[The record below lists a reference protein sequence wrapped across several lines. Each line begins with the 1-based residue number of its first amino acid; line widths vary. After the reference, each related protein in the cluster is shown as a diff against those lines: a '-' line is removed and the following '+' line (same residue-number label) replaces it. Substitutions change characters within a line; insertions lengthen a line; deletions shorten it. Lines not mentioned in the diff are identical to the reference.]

1 MPRNLSAVIDAILF
15 LVVTAALA
23 GTIFIYNT
31 FLGLAS
37 GLLWF
42 VMLLFAIDR
51 CKDRDKKIKR
61 YFRDVISNVNSLTN
75 YAIEG
80 LPQAI
85 FLLNSTGRLEW
96 SNQTLFGERFLG
108 RKVEPGEQMT
118 DFWPE
123 LPVSAWGSEGEAV
136 FAVEDR
142 WYSAVYRPVVTEGGS
157 SCLMAYYIAE
167 VTEIEKMRR
176 DYADSRAVIC
186 YIQVDN
192 ADEIYQGLS
201 ETERTVLMFS
211 INKAL
216 DEWSHYLNCY
226 IRRISDESYVAIMER
241 RELDKAIE
249 NKFEVLDNVRLIK
262 GANKIPVTLSIGI
275 ACADSDNT
283 ANLGIKAQKQL
294 DLALGRGGDQVAVLT
309 DGKTQF
315 FGGKAKAVEKHT
327 RVRSRVVAHAL
338 RELMENSDEVFIMGH
353 RNEDFDAV
361 GAAMGVAKM
370 AQKLGLPTHVVLS
383 DVNSGI
389 DKFVDMA
396 KEKGIF
402 KEIFVSERE
411 IPQSIGNN
419 PLLVVVDTHIP
430 HLTAVPSLISRISE
444 VVVIDHHRKSE
455 NSIEKPTLIYLEPSA
470 SSSSELVTE
479 LLMYFDD
486 ALALGRYEAT
496 ALYAGIVVDT
506 KNFTVQSGVRTFEAA
521 AYLRRG
527 GADPVLVRRL
537 FSTDYETN
545 LLIAKTESAAKL
557 YNGGLIVTTCPE
569 SENNTSIIAAQ
580 VADAMLRIED
590 VRMSMV
596 LFHIGKDGVGISARS
611 TGNLNVQVIME
622 EFGGGGHQN
631 VAGAQL
637 KGVDIHDIEDK
648 LVMVCKKYLE
658 ENG

>member
-15 LVVTAALA
+15 LIVTAALV
-23 GTIFIYNT
+23 GTIFIYNV
-31 FLGLAS
+31 FLGLGA
-37 GLLWF
+37 GLLWI
-42 VMLLFAIDR
+42 VMLLFAVDR

-75 YAIEG
+75 YAIEE

-85 FLLNSTGRLEW
+85 LLINSAGRLEW
-96 SNQTLFGERFLG
+96 SNRALFGETFLG
-108 RKVEPGEQMT
+108 RKVETGELIT

-123 LPVSAWGSEGEAV
+123 LPMAQWGSDGDSV

-142 WYSAVYRPVVTEGGS
+142 WYKAVYHPVVTEGGAD
-157 SCLMAYYIAE
+157 CLMAYYVTE
-167 VTEIEKMRR
+167 VTETERMRR
-176 DYADSRAVIC
+176 DYADSRAAIC
-186 YIQVDN
+186 YIQVDS
-192 ADEIYQGLS
+192 ADEIFQGLS
-201 ETERTVLMFS
+201 ETERTALLFS

-216 DEWSHYLNCY
+216 DEWSHDLGCY
-226 IRRISDESYVAIMER
+226 IRRISDESYVAVMER
-241 RELDKAIE
+241 RELNKAIE
-249 NKFEVLDNVRLIK
+249 GKFEVLDNVRMIK

-275 ACADSDNT
+275 ACADSDST
-283 ANLGIKAQKQL
+283 ANLGTKAQNQL
-294 DLALGRGGDQVAVLT
+294 DLSLGRGGDQVAVLIN
-309 DGKTQF
+309 GKTQF

-338 RELMENSDEVFIMGH
+338 RELMEAADEVFIMGH
-353 RNEDFDAV
+353 RNEDFDAI

-370 AQKLGLPTHVVLS
+370 ADKLGRPVHIVLS

-389 DKFVDMA
+389 DKFVEMA
-396 KEKGIF
+396 KEKEAF
-402 KEIFVSERE
+402 KDIFVSERE
-411 IPQSIGNN
+411 IPQNGGSH

-430 HLTAVPSLISRISE
+430 HLVAAPTLLSRTSD

-455 NSIEKPTLIYLEPSA
+455 NSIEKPTLIYLEPAA
-470 SSSSELVTE
+470 SSASELVTE

-486 ALALGRYEAT
+486 TLSLGRYEAT

-506 KNFTVQSGVRTFEAA
+506 KNFAVQTGVRTFEAA

-527 GADPVLVRRL
+527 GADPVMVRRL

-545 LLIAKTESAAKL
+545 IIIAKAKAAAKL
-557 YNGGLIVTTCPE
+557 HEGGLITTICPDAG
-569 SENNTSIIAAQ
+569 SNAQIISAQ
-580 VADAMLRIED
+580 VADSMLRIEN

-596 LFHIGKDGVGISARS
+596 LFPTGKDGVGISARS

-637 KGVDIHDIEDK
+637 KGVDIEDIEEK
-648 LVMVCKKYLE
+648 LIMVCKKYIE

>member
-15 LVVTAALA
+15 LIVTAALV
-23 GTIFIYNT
+23 GTIFIYNV
-31 FLGLAS
+31 FLGLGA
-37 GLLWF
+37 GLLWI
-42 VMLLFAIDR
+42 VMLLFAVDR

-75 YAIEG
+75 YAIEE

-85 FLLNSTGRLEW
+85 LLINSAGRLEW
-96 SNQTLFGERFLG
+96 SNRVLFGETFLG
-108 RKVEPGEQMT
+108 RKVETGELIT

-123 LPVSAWGSEGEAV
+123 LPMAQWGSDGDSV

-142 WYSAVYRPVVTEGGS
+142 WYKAVYHPVVTEGGAD
-157 SCLMAYYIAE
+157 CLMAYYVTE
-167 VTEIEKMRR
+167 VTETERMRR
-176 DYADSRAVIC
+176 DYADSRAAIC
-186 YIQVDN
+186 YIQVDS
-192 ADEIYQGLS
+192 ADEIFQGLS
-201 ETERTVLMFS
+201 ETERTALLFS

-216 DEWSHYLNCY
+216 DEWSHDLGCY
-226 IRRISDESYVAIMER
+226 IRRISDESYVAVMER
-241 RELDKAIE
+241 RELNKAIE
-249 NKFEVLDNVRLIK
+249 GKFEVLDNVRMIK

-275 ACADSDNT
+275 ACADSDST
-283 ANLGIKAQKQL
+283 ANLGTKAQNQL
-294 DLALGRGGDQVAVLT
+294 DLSLGRGGDQVAVLIN
-309 DGKTQF
+309 GKTQF

-338 RELMENSDEVFIMGH
+338 RELMEAADEVFIMGH
-353 RNEDFDAV
+353 RNEDFDAI

-370 AQKLGLPTHVVLS
+370 ADKLGRPVHIVLS

-389 DKFVDMA
+389 DKFVEMA
-396 KEKGIF
+396 KEKEAF
-402 KEIFVSERE
+402 KDIFVSERE
-411 IPQSIGNN
+411 IPQNGGSH

-430 HLTAVPSLISRISE
+430 HLVAAPTLLSRISD

-455 NSIEKPTLIYLEPSA
+455 NSIEKPTLIYLEPAA
-470 SSSSELVTE
+470 SSASELVTE

-486 ALALGRYEAT
+486 TLSLGRYEAT

-506 KNFTVQSGVRTFEAA
+506 KNFAVQTGVRTFEAA

-527 GADPVLVRRL
+527 GADPVMVRRL

-545 LLIAKTESAAKL
+545 IIIAKAKAAAKL
-557 YNGGLIVTTCPE
+557 HEGGLITTICPDAG
-569 SENNTSIIAAQ
+569 SNAQIISAQ
-580 VADAMLRIED
+580 VADSMLRIEN

-596 LFHIGKDGVGISARS
+596 LFPTGKDGVGISARS

-637 KGVDIHDIEDK
+637 KGVDIEDIEEK
-648 LVMVCKKYLE
+648 LIMVCKKYIE

>member
-15 LVVTAALA
+15 LIVTAALV
-23 GTIFIYNT
+23 GTIFIYNV
-31 FLGLAS
+31 FLGLGA
-37 GLLWF
+37 GLLWI
-42 VMLLFAIDR
+42 VMLLFAVDR

-75 YAIEG
+75 YAIEE

-85 FLLNSTGRLEW
+85 LLINSAGRLEW
-96 SNQTLFGERFLG
+96 SNRALFGETFLG
-108 RKVEPGEQMT
+108 RKVETGELIT

-123 LPVSAWGSEGEAV
+123 LPMAQWGSDGDSV

-142 WYSAVYRPVVTEGGS
+142 WYKAVYHPVVTEGGAD
-157 SCLMAYYIAE
+157 CLMAYYVTE
-167 VTEIEKMRR
+167 VTETERMLR
-176 DYADSRAVIC
+176 DYADSRPPIC
-186 YIQVDN
+186 YIQVDS
-192 ADEIYQGLS
+192 ADEIFQGLS
-201 ETERTVLMFS
+201 ETERTALLFS

-216 DEWSHYLNCY
+216 DEWSHDLGCY
-226 IRRISDESYVAIMER
+226 IRRISDESYVAVMER
-241 RELDKAIE
+241 RELNKAIE
-249 NKFEVLDNVRLIK
+249 GKFEVLDNVRMIK

-275 ACADSDNT
+275 ACADSDST
-283 ANLGIKAQKQL
+283 ANLGTKAQNQL
-294 DLALGRGGDQVAVLT
+294 DLSLGRGGDQVAVLIN
-309 DGKTQF
+309 GKTQF

-338 RELMENSDEVFIMGH
+338 RELMEAADEVFIMGH
-353 RNEDFDAV
+353 RNEDFDAI

-370 AQKLGLPTHVVLS
+370 ADKLGRPVHIVLS
-383 DVNSGI
+383 GVNKGI
-389 DKFVDMA
+389 DKCVEMA
-396 KEKGIF
+396 KEKEAF
-402 KEIFVSERE
+402 KDIFVSERE
-411 IPQSIGNN
+411 IPQNGGSH

-430 HLTAVPSLISRISE
+430 QLVAAPTLLSRTSD

-455 NSIEKPTLIYLEPSA
+455 NSIEKPTLIYLEPAA
-470 SSSSELVTE
+470 SSASELVTE

-486 ALALGRYEAT
+486 TLSLGRYEAT

-506 KNFTVQSGVRTFEAA
+506 KNFAVQTGVRTFEAA

-527 GADPVLVRRL
+527 GADPVMVRRL

-545 LLIAKTESAAKL
+545 IIIAKAKAAAKL
-557 YNGGLIVTTCPE
+557 HEGGLITTICPDAG
-569 SENNTSIIAAQ
+569 SNAQIISAQ
-580 VADAMLRIED
+580 VADSMLRIEN

-596 LFHIGKDGVGISARS
+596 LFPTGKDGVGISARS

-637 KGVDIHDIEDK
+637 KGVDIEDIEEK
-648 LVMVCKKYLE
+648 LIMVCKKYIE

>member
-15 LVVTAALA
+15 LIVTAALV
-23 GTIFIYNT
+23 GTIFIYNV
-31 FLGLAS
+31 FLGLGA
-37 GLLWF
+37 GLLWI
-42 VMLLFAIDR
+42 VMLLFAVDR

-75 YAIEG
+75 YAIEE

-85 FLLNSTGRLEW
+85 LLINSAGRLEW
-96 SNQTLFGERFLG
+96 SNRALFGETFLG
-108 RKVEPGEQMT
+108 RKVETGELIT

-123 LPVSAWGSEGEAV
+123 LPMAQWGSDGDSV

-142 WYSAVYRPVVTEGGS
+142 WYKAVYHPVVTEGGAD
-157 SCLMAYYIAE
+157 CLMAYYVTE
-167 VTEIEKMRR
+167 VTETERMRR
-176 DYADSRAVIC
+176 DYADSRAAIC
-186 YIQVDN
+186 YIQVDS
-192 ADEIYQGLS
+192 ADEIFQGLS
-201 ETERTVLMFS
+201 ETERTALLFS

-216 DEWSHYLNCY
+216 DEWSHDLGCY
-226 IRRISDESYVAIMER
+226 IRRISDESYVAVMER
-241 RELDKAIE
+241 RELNKAIE
-249 NKFEVLDNVRLIK
+249 GKFEVLDNVRMIK

-275 ACADSDNT
+275 ACADSDST
-283 ANLGIKAQKQL
+283 ANLGTKAQNQL
-294 DLALGRGGDQVAVLT
+294 DLSLGRGGDQVAVLIN
-309 DGKTQF
+309 GKTQF

-338 RELMENSDEVFIMGH
+338 RELMEAADEVFIMGH
-353 RNEDFDAV
+353 RNEDFDAI

-370 AQKLGLPTHVVLS
+370 ADKLGRPVHIVLS

-389 DKFVDMA
+389 DKFVEMA
-396 KEKGIF
+396 KEKEAF
-402 KEIFVSERE
+402 KDIFVSERE
-411 IPQSIGNN
+411 IPQNGGSH

-430 HLTAVPSLISRISE
+430 HLVAAPTLLSRISD

-455 NSIEKPTLIYLEPSA
+455 NSIEKPTLIYLEPAA
-470 SSSSELVTE
+470 SSASELVTE

-486 ALALGRYEAT
+486 TLSLGRYEAT

-506 KNFTVQSGVRTFEAA
+506 KNFAVQTGVRTFEAA

-527 GADPVLVRRL
+527 GADPVMVRRL

-545 LLIAKTESAAKL
+545 IIIAKAKAAAKL
-557 YNGGLIVTTCPE
+557 HEGGLITTICPDAG
-569 SENNTSIIAAQ
+569 SNAQIISAQ
-580 VADAMLRIED
+580 VADSMLRIEN

-596 LFHIGKDGVGISARS
+596 LFPTGKDGVGISARS

-637 KGVDIHDIEDK
+637 KGVDIEDIEEK
-648 LVMVCKKYLE
+648 LIMVCKKYIE

>member
-1 MPRNLSAVIDAILF
+1 
-15 LVVTAALA
+15 
-23 GTIFIYNT
+23 
-31 FLGLAS
+31 
-37 GLLWF
+37 
-42 VMLLFAIDR
+42 
-51 CKDRDKKIKR
+51 
-61 YFRDVISNVNSLTN
+61 
-75 YAIEG
+75 
-80 LPQAI
+80 
-85 FLLNSTGRLEW
+85 
-96 SNQTLFGERFLG
+96 
-108 RKVEPGEQMT
+108 
-118 DFWPE
+118 
-123 LPVSAWGSEGEAV
+123 
-136 FAVEDR
+136 
-142 WYSAVYRPVVTEGGS
+142 
-157 SCLMAYYIAE
+157 
-167 VTEIEKMRR
+167 
-176 DYADSRAVIC
+176 
-186 YIQVDN
+186 
-192 ADEIYQGLS
+192 
-201 ETERTVLMFS
+201 
-211 INKAL
+211 
-216 DEWSHYLNCY
+216 
-226 IRRISDESYVAIMER
+226 
-241 RELDKAIE
+241 
-249 NKFEVLDNVRLIK
+249 
-262 GANKIPVTLSIGI
+262 
-275 ACADSDNT
+275 
-283 ANLGIKAQKQL
+283 
-294 DLALGRGGDQVAVLT
+294 
-309 DGKTQF
+309 
-315 FGGKAKAVEKHT
+315 
-327 RVRSRVVAHAL
+327 
-338 RELMENSDEVFIMGH
+338 MENSDEVFIMGH

>member
-15 LVVTAALA
+15 LIVTAALV
-23 GTIFIYNT
+23 GTIFIYNV
-31 FLGLAS
+31 FLGLGA
-37 GLLWF
+37 GLLWI
-42 VMLLFAIDR
+42 VMLLFAVDR

-75 YAIEG
+75 YAIEE

-85 FLLNSTGRLEW
+85 LLINSAGRLEW
-96 SNQTLFGERFLG
+96 SNRALFGETFLG
-108 RKVEPGEQMT
+108 RKVETGELIT

-123 LPVSAWGSEGEAV
+123 LPMAQWGSDGDSV

-142 WYSAVYRPVVTEGGS
+142 WYKAVYHPVVTEGGAD
-157 SCLMAYYIAE
+157 CLMAYYVTE
-167 VTEIEKMRR
+167 VTETERMRR
-176 DYADSRAVIC
+176 DYADSRAAIC
-186 YIQVDN
+186 YIQVDS
-192 ADEIYQGLS
+192 ADEIFQGLS
-201 ETERTVLMFS
+201 ETERTALLFS

-216 DEWSHYLNCY
+216 DEWSHDLGCY
-226 IRRISDESYVAIMER
+226 IRRISDESYVAVMER
-241 RELDKAIE
+241 RELNKAIE
-249 NKFEVLDNVRLIK
+249 GKFEVLDNVRMIK

-275 ACADSDNT
+275 ACADSDST
-283 ANLGIKAQKQL
+283 ANLGTKAQNQL
-294 DLALGRGGDQVAVLT
+294 DLSLGRGGDQVAVLIN
-309 DGKTQF
+309 GKTQF

-338 RELMENSDEVFIMGH
+338 RELMEAADEVFIMGH
-353 RNEDFDAV
+353 RNEDFDAI

-370 AQKLGLPTHVVLS
+370 ADKLGRPVHIVLS

-389 DKFVDMA
+389 DKFVEMA
-396 KEKGIF
+396 KEKEAF
-402 KEIFVSERE
+402 KDIFVSERE
-411 IPQSIGNN
+411 IPQNGGSH

-430 HLTAVPSLISRISE
+430 HLVAAPTLLSRISD

-455 NSIEKPTLIYLEPSA
+455 NSIEKPTLIYLEPAA
-470 SSSSELVTE
+470 SSASELVTE

-486 ALALGRYEAT
+486 TLSLGRYEAT

-506 KNFTVQSGVRTFEAA
+506 KNFAVQTGVRTFEAA

-527 GADPVLVRRL
+527 GADPVMVRRL

-545 LLIAKTESAAKL
+545 IIIAKAKAAAKL
-557 YNGGLIVTTCPE
+557 HEGGLITTICPDAG
-569 SENNTSIIAAQ
+569 NNAQIISAQ
-580 VADAMLRIED
+580 VADSMLRIEN

-596 LFHIGKDGVGISARS
+596 LFPTGKDGVGISARS

-637 KGVDIHDIEDK
+637 KGVDIEDIEEK
-648 LVMVCKKYLE
+648 LIMVCKKYIE

>member
-1 MPRNLSAVIDAILF
+1 MPRNLSAVIDAVLF
-15 LVVTAALA
+15 LVVTAVLA

-37 GLLWF
+37 GILWF

-75 YAIEG
+75 YAIEE

-96 SNQTLFGERFLG
+96 SNQTLFDERFLG

-118 DFWPE
+118 AFWPE

-136 FAVEDR
+136 FAVGDR
-142 WYSAVYRPVVTEGGS
+142 RYSAVYRPVVTEGGS

-176 DYADSRAVIC
+176 SYAESRAVIC
-186 YIQVDN
+186 CIQVDN

-201 ETERTVLMFS
+201 EAERTILLFS
-211 INKAL
+211 INKAI

-226 IRRISDESYVAIMER
+226 VRRIGDESYVAIMER

-283 ANLGIKAQKQL
+283 ANLGIKVQKQL
-294 DLALGRGGDQVAVLT
+294 DLALGRGGDQVAVLI

-338 RELMENSDEVFIMGH
+338 RELMENSDEVYIMGH

-402 KEIFVSERE
+402 KGIFVSERE
-411 IPQSIGNN
+411 IPHSGNN

-430 HLTAVPSLISRISE
+430 HLTAVPSLISRISN

-486 ALALGRYEAT
+486 ALVLDRYEAT

-506 KNFTVQSGVRTFEAA
+506 KNFTIQSGVRTFEAA

-557 YNGGLIVTTCPE
+557 YNGGLIVTTCPD
-569 SENNTSIIAAQ
+569 STNNTSIIAAQ

-590 VRMSMV
+590 IRMSMV

-611 TGNLNVQVIME
+611 NGNLNVQMIME

-637 KGVDIHDIEDK
+637 KGVDIHDVEDK
-648 LVMVCKKYLE
+648 LVMICKKYLE

>member
-15 LVVTAALA
+15 LIVTAALV
-23 GTIFIYNT
+23 GTIFIYNV
-31 FLGLAS
+31 FLGLGA
-37 GLLWF
+37 GLLWI
-42 VMLLFAIDR
+42 VMLLFAVDR

-75 YAIEG
+75 YAIEE

-85 FLLNSTGRLEW
+85 LLINSAGRLEW
-96 SNQTLFGERFLG
+96 SNRALFGETFLG
-108 RKVEPGEQMT
+108 RKVETGELIT

-123 LPVSAWGSEGEAV
+123 LPMAQWGSDGDSV

-142 WYSAVYRPVVTEGGS
+142 WYKAVYHPVVTEGGAD
-157 SCLMAYYIAE
+157 CLMAYYVTE
-167 VTEIEKMRR
+167 VTETERMRR
-176 DYADSRAVIC
+176 DYADSRAAIC
-186 YIQVDN
+186 YIQVDS
-192 ADEIYQGLS
+192 ADEIFQGLS
-201 ETERTVLMFS
+201 ETERTALLFS

-216 DEWSHYLNCY
+216 DEWSHDLGCY
-226 IRRISDESYVAIMER
+226 IRRISDESYVAVMER
-241 RELDKAIE
+241 RELNKAIE
-249 NKFEVLDNVRLIK
+249 GKFEVLDNVRMIK

-275 ACADSDNT
+275 ACADSDST
-283 ANLGIKAQKQL
+283 ANLGTKAQNQL
-294 DLALGRGGDQVAVLT
+294 DLSLGRGGDQVAVLIN
-309 DGKTQF
+309 GKTQF

-338 RELMENSDEVFIMGH
+338 RELMEAADEVFIMGH
-353 RNEDFDAV
+353 RNEDFDAI

-370 AQKLGLPTHVVLS
+370 ADKLGRPVHIVLS

-389 DKFVDMA
+389 DKFVEMA
-396 KEKGIF
+396 REKEAF
-402 KEIFVSERE
+402 KDIFVSERE
-411 IPQSIGNN
+411 IPQNGGSH

-430 HLTAVPSLISRISE
+430 HLVAAPTLLSRISD

-455 NSIEKPTLIYLEPSA
+455 NSIEKPTLIYLEPAA
-470 SSSSELVTE
+470 SSASELVTE

-486 ALALGRYEAT
+486 TLSLGRYEAT

-506 KNFTVQSGVRTFEAA
+506 KNFAVQTGVRTFEAA

-527 GADPVLVRRL
+527 GADPVMVRRL

-545 LLIAKTESAAKL
+545 IIIAKAKAAAKL
-557 YNGGLIVTTCPE
+557 HEGGLITTICPDAG
-569 SENNTSIIAAQ
+569 SNAQIISAQ
-580 VADAMLRIED
+580 VADSMLRIEN

-596 LFHIGKDGVGISARS
+596 LFPTGKDGVGISARS

-637 KGVDIHDIEDK
+637 KGVDIEDIEEK
-648 LVMVCKKYLE
+648 LIMVCKKYIE

>member
-15 LVVTAALA
+15 LIVTAALV
-23 GTIFIYNT
+23 GTIFIYNV
-31 FLGLAS
+31 FLGLGA
-37 GLLWF
+37 GLLWI
-42 VMLLFAIDR
+42 VMLLFAVDR

-75 YAIEG
+75 YAIEE

-85 FLLNSTGRLEW
+85 LLINSAGRLEW
-96 SNQTLFGERFLG
+96 SNRALFGETFLG
-108 RKVEPGEQMT
+108 RKVETGELIT

-123 LPVSAWGSEGEAV
+123 LPMAQWGSDGDSV

-142 WYSAVYRPVVTEGGS
+142 WYKAVYHPVVTEGGAD
-157 SCLMAYYIAE
+157 CLMAYYVTE
-167 VTEIEKMRR
+167 VTETERMRR
-176 DYADSRAVIC
+176 DYADSRAAIC
-186 YIQVDN
+186 YIQVDS
-192 ADEIYQGLS
+192 ADEIFQGLS
-201 ETERTVLMFS
+201 ETERTALLFS

-216 DEWSHYLNCY
+216 DEWSHDLGCY
-226 IRRISDESYVAIMER
+226 IRRISDESYVAVMER
-241 RELDKAIE
+241 RELNKAIE
-249 NKFEVLDNVRLIK
+249 GKFEVLDNVRMIK

-275 ACADSDNT
+275 ACADSDST
-283 ANLGIKAQKQL
+283 ANLGTKAQNQL
-294 DLALGRGGDQVAVLT
+294 DLSLGRGGDQVAVLIN
-309 DGKTQF
+309 GKTQF

-338 RELMENSDEVFIMGH
+338 RELMEAADEVFIMGH
-353 RNEDFDAV
+353 RNEDFDAI

-370 AQKLGLPTHVVLS
+370 ADKLGRPVHIVLS

-389 DKFVDMA
+389 DKFVEMA
-396 KEKGIF
+396 KEKEAF
-402 KEIFVSERE
+402 KDIFVSERE
-411 IPQSIGNN
+411 IPQSGGSH

-430 HLTAVPSLISRISE
+430 HLVAAPTLLSRISD

-455 NSIEKPTLIYLEPSA
+455 NSIEKPTLIYLEPAA
-470 SSSSELVTE
+470 SSASELVTE

-486 ALALGRYEAT
+486 TLSLGRYEAT

-506 KNFTVQSGVRTFEAA
+506 KNFAVQTGVRTFEAA

-527 GADPVLVRRL
+527 GADPVMVRRL

-545 LLIAKTESAAKL
+545 IIIAKAKAAAKL
-557 YNGGLIVTTCPE
+557 HEGGLITTICPDAG
-569 SENNTSIIAAQ
+569 SNAQIISAQ
-580 VADAMLRIED
+580 VADSMLRIEN

-596 LFHIGKDGVGISARS
+596 LFPTGKDGVGISARS

-637 KGVDIHDIEDK
+637 KGVDIEDIEEK
-648 LVMVCKKYLE
+648 LIMVCKKYIE

>member
-15 LVVTAALA
+15 LIVTAALV
-23 GTIFIYNT
+23 GTIFIYNV
-31 FLGLAS
+31 FLGLGA
-37 GLLWF
+37 GLLWI
-42 VMLLFAIDR
+42 VMLLFAVDR

-75 YAIEG
+75 YAIEE

-85 FLLNSTGRLEW
+85 LLINSAGRLEW
-96 SNQTLFGERFLG
+96 SNRALFGETFLG
-108 RKVEPGEQMT
+108 RKVETGELIT

-123 LPVSAWGSEGEAV
+123 LPMAQWGSDGDSV

-142 WYSAVYRPVVTEGGS
+142 WYKAVYHPVVTEGGAD
-157 SCLMAYYIAE
+157 CLMAYYVTE
-167 VTEIEKMRR
+167 VTETERMRR
-176 DYADSRAVIC
+176 DYADSRAAIC
-186 YIQVDN
+186 YIQVDS
-192 ADEIYQGLS
+192 ADEIFQGLS
-201 ETERTVLMFS
+201 ETERTALLFS

-216 DEWSHYLNCY
+216 DEWSHDLGCY
-226 IRRISDESYVAIMER
+226 IRRISDESYVAVMER
-241 RELDKAIE
+241 RELNKAIE
-249 NKFEVLDNVRLIK
+249 GKFEVLDNVRMIK

-275 ACADSDNT
+275 ACADSDST
-283 ANLGIKAQKQL
+283 ANLGTKAQNQL
-294 DLALGRGGDQVAVLT
+294 DLALGRGGDQVAVLIN
-309 DGKTQF
+309 GKTQF

-338 RELMENSDEVFIMGH
+338 RELMEAADEVFIMGH
-353 RNEDFDAV
+353 RNEDFDAI

-370 AQKLGLPTHVVLS
+370 ADKLGRPVHIVLS

-389 DKFVDMA
+389 DKFVEMA
-396 KEKGIF
+396 KEKEAF
-402 KEIFVSERE
+402 KDIFVSERE
-411 IPQSIGNN
+411 IPQNGGSH

-430 HLTAVPSLISRISE
+430 HLVAAPTLLSRISD

-455 NSIEKPTLIYLEPSA
+455 NSIEKPTLIYLEPAA
-470 SSSSELVTE
+470 SSASELVTE

-486 ALALGRYEAT
+486 TLSLGRYEAT

-506 KNFTVQSGVRTFEAA
+506 KNFAVQTGVRTFEAA

-527 GADPVLVRRL
+527 GADPVMVRRL

-545 LLIAKTESAAKL
+545 IIIAKAKAAAKL
-557 YNGGLIVTTCPE
+557 HEGGLITTICPDAG
-569 SENNTSIIAAQ
+569 SNAQIISAQ
-580 VADAMLRIED
+580 VADSMLRIEN

-596 LFHIGKDGVGISARS
+596 LFPTGKDGVGISARS

-637 KGVDIHDIEDK
+637 KGVDIEDIEEK
-648 LVMVCKKYLE
+648 LIMVCKKYIE

>member
-15 LVVTAALA
+15 LIVTAALA
-23 GTIFIYNT
+23 GTIFIYNV
-31 FLGLAS
+31 FLGLGA
-37 GLLWF
+37 GLLWL

-51 CKDRDKKIKR
+51 CKDRDRKIKR
-61 YFRDVISNVNSLTN
+61 YFRDVISNVNNLTN
-75 YAIEG
+75 YAIEE

-85 FLLNSTGRLEW
+85 LLINSTGRVEW
-96 SNQTLFGERFLG
+96 SNRAIFGEAFLG
-108 RKVEPGEQMT
+108 RKVEPGEQIG

-123 LPVSAWGSEGEAV
+123 LPTAPWGSEGESV
-136 FAVEDR
+136 FAVGDR
-142 WYSAVYRPVVTEGGS
+142 WYKAVYRPIVTEGGAD
-157 SCLMAYYIAE
+157 CLMAYYVSE
-167 VTEIEKMRR
+167 VTETERMRR
-176 DYADSRAVIC
+176 DYAASRAVIC

-192 ADEIYQGLS
+192 ADEIFQGLS
-201 ETERTVLMFS
+201 ETERTALLFS
-211 INKAL
+211 INKVL
-216 DEWSHYLNCY
+216 DEWSRYLGCY

-275 ACADSDNT
+275 SCADTDNT
-283 ANLGIKAQKQL
+283 ANLGVQAQNLL
-294 DLALGRGGDQVAVLT
+294 DLALGRGGDQVAVFIN
-309 DGKTQF
+309 GKTQF

-338 RELMENSDEVFIMGH
+338 RELMEASDEVLIMGH
-353 RNEDFDAV
+353 RNEDFDAI

-370 AQKLGLPTHVVLS
+370 AVKLGRPVHIVLS
-383 DVNSGI
+383 EINSGI

-396 KEKGIF
+396 KEKEAFKGIL
-402 KEIFVSERE
+402 VSERDL
-411 IPQSIGNN
+411 PQGIGSN

-430 HLTAVPSLISRISE
+430 HLTAAPSLLTRVSD

-470 SSSSELVTE
+470 SSASELVTE

-486 ALALGRYEAT
+486 SLSLGRYEAT

-506 KNFTVQSGVRTFEAA
+506 KNFAVQTGVRTFEAA

-527 GADPVLVRRL
+527 GADPVIVRRL

-545 LLIAKTESAAKL
+545 ITIAKAKAAAKM
-557 YNGGLIVTTCPE
+557 YDGGLIITTCPDGG
-569 SENNTSIIAAQ
+569 NNSSIIAAQ
-580 VADAMLRIED
+580 VADSMLRIEN

-596 LFHIGKDGVGISARS
+596 LFQIGKDGVGISARS

-637 KGVDIHDIEDK
+637 KGVDINDIEEK
-648 LVMVCKKYLE
+648 LIMVCKKYIE

>member
-15 LVVTAALA
+15 LIVTAALV
-23 GTIFIYNT
+23 GTIFIYNV
-31 FLGLAS
+31 FLGLGA
-37 GLLWF
+37 GLLWI
-42 VMLLFAIDR
+42 VMLLFAVDR

-75 YAIEG
+75 YAIEE

-85 FLLNSTGRLEW
+85 LLINSAGRLEW
-96 SNQTLFGERFLG
+96 SNRALFGETFLG
-108 RKVEPGEQMT
+108 RKVETGELIT

-123 LPVSAWGSEGEAV
+123 LPMAQWGSDGDSV

-142 WYSAVYRPVVTEGGS
+142 WYKAVYHPVVTEGGAD
-157 SCLMAYYIAE
+157 CLMAYYVTE
-167 VTEIEKMRR
+167 VTETERMRR
-176 DYADSRAVIC
+176 DYADSRAAIC
-186 YIQVDN
+186 YIQVDS
-192 ADEIYQGLS
+192 ADEIFQGLS
-201 ETERTVLMFS
+201 ETERTALLFS
-211 INKAL
+211 TNKAL
-216 DEWSHYLNCY
+216 DEWSHDLGCY
-226 IRRISDESYVAIMER
+226 IRRISDESYVAVMER
-241 RELDKAIE
+241 RELNKAIE
-249 NKFEVLDNVRLIK
+249 GKFEVLDNVRMIK

-275 ACADSDNT
+275 ACADSDST
-283 ANLGIKAQKQL
+283 ANLGTKAQNQL
-294 DLALGRGGDQVAVLT
+294 DLSLGRGGDQVAVLIN
-309 DGKTQF
+309 GKTQF

-338 RELMENSDEVFIMGH
+338 RELMEAADEVFIMGH
-353 RNEDFDAV
+353 RNEDFDAI

-370 AQKLGLPTHVVLS
+370 ADKLGRPVHIVLS

-389 DKFVDMA
+389 DKFVEMA
-396 KEKGIF
+396 KEKEAF
-402 KEIFVSERE
+402 KDIFVSERE
-411 IPQSIGNN
+411 IPQNGGSH

-430 HLTAVPSLISRISE
+430 HLVAAPTLLSRISD

-455 NSIEKPTLIYLEPSA
+455 NSIEKPTLIYLEPAA
-470 SSSSELVTE
+470 SSASELVTE

-486 ALALGRYEAT
+486 TLSLGRYEAT

-506 KNFTVQSGVRTFEAA
+506 KNFAVQTGVRTFEAA

-527 GADPVLVRRL
+527 GADPVMVRRL

-545 LLIAKTESAAKL
+545 IIIAKAKAAAKL
-557 YNGGLIVTTCPE
+557 HEGGLITTICPDAG
-569 SENNTSIIAAQ
+569 SNAQIISAQ
-580 VADAMLRIED
+580 VADSMLRIEN

-596 LFHIGKDGVGISARS
+596 LFPTGKDGVGISARS

-637 KGVDIHDIEDK
+637 KGVDIEDIEEK
-648 LVMVCKKYLE
+648 LIMVCKKYIE

>member
-15 LVVTAALA
+15 LIVTAALV
-23 GTIFIYNT
+23 GTIFIYNV
-31 FLGLAS
+31 FLGLGA
-37 GLLWF
+37 GLLWI
-42 VMLLFAIDR
+42 VMLLFAVDR

-75 YAIEG
+75 YAIEE

-85 FLLNSTGRLEW
+85 LLINSAGRLEW
-96 SNQTLFGERFLG
+96 SNRALFGETFLG
-108 RKVEPGEQMT
+108 RKVETGELIT

-123 LPVSAWGSEGEAV
+123 LPMAQWGSDGDSV

-142 WYSAVYRPVVTEGGS
+142 WYKAVYHPVVTEGGAD
-157 SCLMAYYIAE
+157 CLMAYYVTE
-167 VTEIEKMRR
+167 VTETERMRR
-176 DYADSRAVIC
+176 DYADSRAAIC
-186 YIQVDN
+186 YIQVDS
-192 ADEIYQGLS
+192 ADEIFQGLS
-201 ETERTVLMFS
+201 ETERTALLFS

-216 DEWSHYLNCY
+216 DEWSHDLGCY
-226 IRRISDESYVAIMER
+226 IRRISDESYVAVMER
-241 RELDKAIE
+241 RELNKAIE
-249 NKFEVLDNVRLIK
+249 GKFEVLDNVRMIK

-275 ACADSDNT
+275 ACADSDST
-283 ANLGIKAQKQL
+283 ANLGTKAQNQL
-294 DLALGRGGDQVAVLT
+294 DLSLGRGGDQVAVLIN
-309 DGKTQF
+309 GKTQF

-338 RELMENSDEVFIMGH
+338 RELMEAADEVFIMGH
-353 RNEDFDAV
+353 RNEDFDAI

-370 AQKLGLPTHVVLS
+370 ADKLGRPVHIVLS

-389 DKFVDMA
+389 DKFVEMA
-396 KEKGIF
+396 KEKEAF
-402 KEIFVSERE
+402 KDIFVSERE
-411 IPQSIGNN
+411 IPQNGGSH

-430 HLTAVPSLISRISE
+430 HLVAAPTLLSRISD

-455 NSIEKPTLIYLEPSA
+455 NSIEKPTLIYLEPAA
-470 SSSSELVTE
+470 SSASELVTE

-486 ALALGRYEAT
+486 TLSLGRYEAT

-506 KNFTVQSGVRTFEAA
+506 KNFAVQTGVRTFEAA

-527 GADPVLVRRL
+527 GADPVMVRRL

-545 LLIAKTESAAKL
+545 IIIAKAKAAAKL
-557 YNGGLIVTTCPE
+557 HEGGLITTICPDVG
-569 SENNTSIIAAQ
+569 SNAQIISAQ
-580 VADAMLRIED
+580 VADSMLRIEN

-596 LFHIGKDGVGISARS
+596 LFPTGKDGVGISARS

-637 KGVDIHDIEDK
+637 KGVDIEDIEEK
-648 LVMVCKKYLE
+648 LIMVCKKYIE

>member
-15 LVVTAALA
+15 LIVTAALV
-23 GTIFIYNT
+23 GTIFIYNV
-31 FLGLAS
+31 FLGLGA
-37 GLLWF
+37 GLLWI
-42 VMLLFAIDR
+42 VMLLFAVDR

-75 YAIEG
+75 YAIEE

-85 FLLNSTGRLEW
+85 LLINSAGRLEW
-96 SNQTLFGERFLG
+96 SNRALFGETFLG
-108 RKVEPGEQMT
+108 RKVETGELIT

-123 LPVSAWGSEGEAV
+123 LPMAQWGSDGDSV

-142 WYSAVYRPVVTEGGS
+142 WYKAVYHPVVTEGGAD
-157 SCLMAYYIAE
+157 CLMAYYVTE
-167 VTEIEKMRR
+167 VTETERMRR
-176 DYADSRAVIC
+176 DYADSRAAIC
-186 YIQVDN
+186 YIQVDS
-192 ADEIYQGLS
+192 ADEIFQGLS
-201 ETERTVLMFS
+201 ETERTALLFS

-216 DEWSHYLNCY
+216 DEWSHDLGCY
-226 IRRISDESYVAIMER
+226 IRRISDESYVAVMER
-241 RELDKAIE
+241 RELNKAIE
-249 NKFEVLDNVRLIK
+249 GKFEVLDNVRMIK

-275 ACADSDNT
+275 ACADSDST
-283 ANLGIKAQKQL
+283 SNLGTKAQNQL
-294 DLALGRGGDQVAVLT
+294 DLSLGRGGDQVAVLIN
-309 DGKTQF
+309 GKTQF

-338 RELMENSDEVFIMGH
+338 RELMEAADEVFIMGH
-353 RNEDFDAV
+353 RNEDFDAI

-370 AQKLGLPTHVVLS
+370 ADKLGRPVHIVLS

-389 DKFVDMA
+389 DKFVEMA
-396 KEKGIF
+396 KEKEAF
-402 KEIFVSERE
+402 KDIFVSERE
-411 IPQSIGNN
+411 IPQNGGSH

-430 HLTAVPSLISRISE
+430 HLVAAPTLLSRISD

-455 NSIEKPTLIYLEPSA
+455 NSIEKPTLIYLEPAA
-470 SSSSELVTE
+470 SSASELVTE

-486 ALALGRYEAT
+486 TLSLGRYEAT

-506 KNFTVQSGVRTFEAA
+506 KNFAVQTGVRTFEAA

-527 GADPVLVRRL
+527 GADPVMVRRL

-545 LLIAKTESAAKL
+545 IIIAKAKAAAKL
-557 YNGGLIVTTCPE
+557 HEGGLITTICPDAG
-569 SENNTSIIAAQ
+569 SNAQIISAQ
-580 VADAMLRIED
+580 VADSMLRIEN

-596 LFHIGKDGVGISARS
+596 LFPTGKDGVGISARS

-637 KGVDIHDIEDK
+637 KGVDIEDIEEK
-648 LVMVCKKYLE
+648 LIMVCKKYIE